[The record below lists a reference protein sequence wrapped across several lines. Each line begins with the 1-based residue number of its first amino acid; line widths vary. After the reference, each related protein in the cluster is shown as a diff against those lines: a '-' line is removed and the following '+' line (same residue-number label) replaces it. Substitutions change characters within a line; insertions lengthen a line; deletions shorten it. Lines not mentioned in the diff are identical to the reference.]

1 MKSAE
6 EDRNPDETLDEIDE
20 VEALKE
26 DLERAQQTYLRA
38 MADFDNYRKRV
49 ERDRAVAIK
58 AGKTDLVL
66 QLLDVV
72 DNFERA
78 LKHMEGA
85 SSAINRGIK
94 AIYRQLLRMLEA
106 QGITSFNSLHLKFD
120 PALHEAVG
128 SVESKRYPAD
138 TVVEEIS
145 RGYRWGSEL
154 LRPAKVVI
162 AK

>member
-6 EDRNPDETLDEIDE
+6 DDNADETGEDIDE
-20 VEALKE
+20 TEALKE
-26 DLERAQQTYLRA
+26 DLQRAQEAYLRTK
-38 MADFDNYRKRV
+38 ADFDNYRKRV
-49 ERDRAVAIK
+49 ERDRAAAIK

-66 QLLDVV
+66 QLLDVI

-78 LKHMEGA
+78 LKHVDGA
-85 SSAINRGIK
+85 SSAVNRGIK
-94 AIYRQLLRMLEA
+94 AIHRQLLRVLEA
-106 QGITSFNSLHLKFD
+106 QGITSFNSLHEKFD

-128 SVESKRYPAD
+128 SVDSKRYPAD